1 MLYRQGLCLGK
12 IFLLSKPR
20 YLNYYLLRC
29 HRPFSVRC
37 FEMGVA
43 VELKFESMK
52 YWRFQQ

>member
-1 MLYRQGLCLGK
+1 MLYQQGLCLGK
-12 IFLLSKPR
+12 IFLSSKPK